1 MKGLTVKDVTPET
14 LAVMSK
20 LSFDRQK
27 AKPLVQ
33 PIYHTSTYKVD
44 DVNEYLDILAKVRCN
59 IVSKCSK
66 ILFVYLAKE
75 LSEFELCHEKIP
87 KISSQKGNAYSI
99 GHVHYFGHA
108 QCDAF

>member
-1 MKGLTVKDVTPET
+1 MSELEVAEGVKGLTVKDVTPET

-44 DVNEYLDILAKVRCN
+44 DVNEYLDIITKVQLHLY
-59 IVSKCSK
+59 
-66 ILFVYLAKE
+66 LF
-75 LSEFELCHEKIP
+75 C
-87 KISSQKGNAYSI
+87 ISNSYSVRAGWYSTCVLPI
-99 GHVHYFGHA
+99 KHT
-108 QCDAF
+108 

>member
-1 MKGLTVKDVTPET
+1 MSELEVAEGVKGLKVDDVTPET

-44 DVNEYLDILAKVRCN
+44 DVNEYLDIITKVKSTKL
-59 IVSKCSK
+59 VV
-66 ILFVYLAKE
+66 L
-75 LSEFELCHEKIP
+75 
-87 KISSQKGNAYSI
+87 ISTACAVICTMSSTSTFFFCKLTS
-99 GHVHYFGHA
+99 
-108 QCDAF
+108 

>member
-1 MKGLTVKDVTPET
+1 MKGLKVDDVTPET

-44 DVNEYLDILAKVRCN
+44 DVNEYLDFITKVKYEGVKN
-59 IVSKCSK
+59 HPV
-66 ILFVYLAKE
+66 A
-75 LSEFELCHEKIP
+75 
-87 KISSQKGNAYSI
+87 
-99 GHVHYFGHA
+99 
-108 QCDAF
+108 